1 MIYQRGCEL
10 MGVFLSS
17 GDLVLDRRYRWAL
30 DYLARGDRTEA
41 TEILEQVVEAA
52 PGFAAAW
59 FALAQLREAQGDR
72 GRAVAAFRAAA
83 DADREDFQGARL
95 HLARLG
101 AGDITPTMLAEHAR
115 RTFDEHAPR
124 FEASL
129 ARLDYRG
136 PQLLLAAVTA
146 AGGIAGPASRFRS
159 MLDLGCGTGLA
170 GAAFRSEV
178 DRLSGVDL
186 SAAMLAEAR
195 RKDIYDRLAEGELM
209 AFLAAE
215 AGGGTRHDLVIAAD
229 VFVYLG
235 DLAPIAAAVA
245 RVLAPSG
252 LFAFTVETHGG
263 EGALLR
269 STLRYAH
276 GSAHVRS
283 AIADAGLDLSYLEEV
298 ATRSEKGEPV
308 EGLIAV
314 AIKQEEAA
322 PAVGAI

>member
-1 MIYQRGCEL
+1 

-30 DYLARGDRTEA
+30 DYLARGDRA
-41 TEILEQVVEAA
+41 GAGEILDQVVAAA

-72 GRAVAAFRAAA
+72 ERAIAAFKAAA
-83 DADREDFQGARL
+83 DADGEDFHGARL

-101 AGDITPTMLAEHAR
+101 AADIAPAMLVEHAR

-124 FEASL
+124 FEESL

-146 AGGIAGPASRFRS
+146 AAKRAGRASRFCS

-170 GAAFRSEV
+170 GAAFRGEV
-178 DRLSGVDL
+178 DRLTGVDL

-195 RKDIYDRLAEGELM
+195 RKGIYDRLAERELM
-209 AFLAAE
+209 AFLALE
-215 AGGGTRHDLVIAAD
+215 AGAARRHDLVTAAD
-229 VFVYLG
+229 VLVYLA
-235 DLAPIAAAVA
+235 DLAPVAAAVA

-263 EGALLR
+263 EGALLQ

-276 GSAHVRS
+276 GSAHVRC
-283 AIADAGLDLSYLEEV
+283 AIADAGLDLSYLAQV
-298 ATRSEKGEPV
+298 TTRSEKGEPV
-308 EGLIAV
+308 EGLLALAV
-314 AIKQEEAA
+314 KPGEAA
-322 PAVGAI
+322 SAAGPT